1 MVTINKTTIYLKVYM
16 TRLKR
21 KFKYNSGFTLVELLI
36 SASILVV
43 AVAAVAVIISRGSK
57 INREDM
63 LRRRAYQVM
72 EEILER
78 SDLSWRNYPNLLN
91 RIGTDKTF
99 LVENLPDD
107 TLYNIGES
115 QPITAQV
122 QRRLDKRLL
131 ASGTNTQIPCIEV
144 TVTLTYGTNTEK
156 LSTIVAGRP

>member
-1 MVTINKTTIYLKVYM
+1 M

-21 KFKYNSGFTLVELLI
+21 SSKNNSGFTLVEVLI
-36 SASILVV
+36 SAAILMV

-72 EEILER
+72 EEVLER

-91 RIGTDKTF
+91 RIGTDNAF
-99 LVENLPDD
+99 LVENLPDE
-107 TLYNIGES
+107 TLYNVGGG

-131 ASGTNTQIPCIEV
+131 TSGTNTQIPCIEV
-144 TVTLTYGTNTEK
+144 TVTLTYGTNAEN
-156 LSTIVAGRP
+156 LSTIVASRP